1 MLTETTDYEKL
12 YRDFRWDIPARFNM
26 ARACCDRHADGSGPP
41 GADLC
46 RRGRRQLAHLV
57 RRDGRDVA
65 PFRQCAEGRRL
76 ERGDR
81 VAVFLSQ
88 SLELPIVHLA
98 AWRSGLVSIPLFA
111 LFGEDALE
119 FRLSNSG
126 AKAIVTDEAGW
137 EKIAKIRDRLPALA
151 NIYVT
156 GGAAPAGTKSFWSS
170 VEAASDQF
178 ATVDTSADDPAII
191 IYTSG
196 TTGNPKGAL
205 HAHRVLLGHLPNVEM
220 VHDFLPKP
228 GDVMWTPADW
238 AWIGGLFDALFP
250 AWYHGVPVVG
260 HRARKFEPQAA
271 MQLMADHGVRNVF
284 LPPTALKLMRQAEV
298 RHAGVKL
305 RSMLSGGE
313 SLGAELLEW
322 VRATF
327 GIDAHEVY
335 GQTECNLVVGS
346 NSKLFPIRPGS
357 MGKAT
362 PGFDV
367 RIVNERGEEQPSGS
381 RGIIGVRQPNPCTM
395 IGYWKNEEAT
405 AKKFAGEFL
414 LTGDL
419 GVQDEDGY
427 FWYVSRE
434 DDVITTAGY
443 RVGPSEIE
451 DTLLKHPAV
460 AMSAVV
466 GIPDPVRTESIKAW
480 IVLRPGFAPER
491 RAGARD
497 PGFCESAA
505 RRARISAFRAI
516 HRQPAD
522 DRHRQGAAAG
532 VADAGVITVVPA
544 KAWAASNR
552 RPCERRDDAK
562 SFDSNQHSPQWPASM
577 KKIIGREGD
586 DVHLRQG

>member
-1 MLTETTDYEKL
+1 MPGHDERRSKAFRMLTETTDYDDL
-12 YRDFRWDIPARFNM
+12 YRDFRWDVPARFNI
-26 ARACCDRHADGSGPP
+26 ATACCDRYADGTDRLALIYVDEDGGVSRTSFDQISDFSRRFANVLK
-41 GADLC
+41 AD
-46 RRGRRQLAHLV
+46 GLV
-57 RRDGRDVA
+57 
-65 PFRQCAEGRRL
+65 
-76 ERGDR
+76 RGDR

-88 SLELPIVHLA
+88 SLELPVAHLA
-98 AWRSGLVSIPLFA
+98 AFRSGLVSVPLFT

-119 FRLSNSG
+119 FRLANSG
-126 AKAIVTDEAGW
+126 ARAVVTDEGGW
-137 EKIAKIRDRLPALA
+137 EKLSKIRDRLPDLQS
-151 NIYVT
+151 IYVAAAAT
-156 GGAAPAGTKSFWSS
+156 GGGTKSFWSS
-170 VEAASDQF
+170 IEAASPEF

-220 VHDFLPKP
+220 VHEFLPKP

-260 HRARKFEPQAA
+260 YRARKFEPQAA

-284 LPPTALKLMRQAEV
+284 LPPTALKLMRQANV
-298 RHAGVKL
+298 RHPGVKL

-327 GIDAHEVY
+327 GIEVHEIY
-335 GQTECNLVVGS
+335 GQTECNLVVGC
-346 NSKLFPIRPGS
+346 NSKLFPIRPGA

-367 RIVNERGEEQPSGS
+367 RIVNEQGEELPRGE

-395 IGYWKNEEAT
+395 IEYWRNPEAT
-405 AKKFAGEFL
+405 AKKYAGEFL

-419 GVQDEDGY
+419 GIQDADGY

-451 DTLLKHPAV
+451 HTLMKHPAV

-466 GIPDPVRTESIKAW
+466 GIPDPIRTEAIKAW
-480 IVLRPGFAPER
+480 IVLRPGFAPSDALAREIQDFVKVQLAAHEYPRFVQFAESLPLTATGKVLR
-491 RAGARD
+491 R
-497 PGFCESAA
+497 EL
-505 RRARISAFRAI
+505 RAL
-516 HRQPAD
+516 
-522 DRHRQGAAAG
+522 G
-532 VADAGVITVVPA
+532 
-544 KAWAASNR
+544 
-552 RPCERRDDAK
+552 
-562 SFDSNQHSPQWPASM
+562 
-577 KKIIGREGD
+577 
-586 DVHLRQG
+586 

>member
-1 MLTETTDYEKL
+1 MLTETTDYDAL
-12 YRDFRWDIPARFNM
+12 YRDFRWDIPARFNI
-26 ARACCDRHADGSGPP
+26 ATACCDRHADGSSRLALIYVDEDG
-41 GADLC
+41 GAERTSFDELAAMS
-46 RRGRRQLAHLV
+46 RRFANVLKA
-57 RRDGRDVA
+57 DG
-65 PFRQCAEGRRL
+65 L
-76 ERGDR
+76 TRGDR

-98 AWRSGLVSIPLFA
+98 AFRSGLVSIPLFA

-126 AKAIVTDEAGW
+126 AKAVVTDEAGW
-137 EKIAKIRDRLPALA
+137 EKIKKIRDRLPALA
-151 NIYVT
+151 DIYVT
-156 GGAAPAGTKSFWSS
+156 GGAAPAGAKSFWSS
-170 VEAASDQF
+170 VEAASDRF

-228 GDVMWTPADW
+228 HDVMWTPADW

-335 GQTECNLVVGS
+335 GQTECNLVIGS

-362 PGFDV
+362 PGFEV
-367 RIVNERGEEQPSGS
+367 RIVNERGEELPIGS

-405 AKKFAGEFL
+405 DKKFAGEFL

-451 DTLLKHPAV
+451 HTLLKHPAV

-466 GIPDPVRTESIKAW
+466 GIPDPVRTELIKAW
-480 IVLRPGFAPER
+480 IVLRPGFVPGDALAREIQQFVKVQLAAHEYPRFVQFTDALPMTATGKVLR
-491 RAGARD
+491 R
-497 PGFCESAA
+497 E
-505 RRARISAFRAI
+505 
-516 HRQPAD
+516 
-522 DRHRQGAAAG
+522 
-532 VADAGVITVVPA
+532 
-544 KAWAASNR
+544 
-552 RPCERRDDAK
+552 
-562 SFDSNQHSPQWPASM
+562 
-577 KKIIGREGD
+577 
-586 DVHLRQG
+586 LRGLG